1 MATTYKTPGV
11 FIEELPATGPIAGVG
26 TSTAAF
32 LGPAARGP
40 ILTPTKVTN
49 WTQFRDAFGDYLG
62 PTQYL
67 AYAVRGFFDNGGTVA
82 YITRVATAA
91 RAWAEL
97 DDDGGAG
104 GKALRVEAIGEGTP
118 GNSITVA
125 VTHTSTVSTAAVRK
139 VRAQVDTGSGTSI
152 KLTTPADA
160 AKFAPGDNV
169 VIEGTTPADES
180 QIDRIR
186 GGELILATPLTGTY
200 NAAAA
205 RFVRIRDLK
214 AGQTAFRVRNGAGL
228 ERGSVVHLSQTVTTP
243 APATVQEDAVVD
255 AVNGEIVTLKAA
267 LANAYTL
274 GDTDPDVTVRSLEF
288 TLTFAAPG
296 AATETFGN
304 MSMDS
309 RHSRFFPR
317 VVNSALVT
325 VRLPA
330 SPSVQPPPK
339 NQPKTTTAGT
349 PVPLAGGQPDNLLTI
364 NLSHYQAAL
373 AELEKVDD
381 VNMICVPDRHDA
393 TAQQAVVAHC
403 EKMGDRFA
411 ILDPALNEPAL
422 NETVPGGGTVIT
434 HRAAVESARGYAA
447 LYYPW
452 VRVVDPASPTGE
464 DTLLIPPSGHIA
476 GIYARSDDQ
485 RGVHKAPAN
494 EYVTAAVDLEVRLSG
509 EEQGELNVENV
520 NALRIFAG
528 QARPLVWGARTTAP
542 PAETPWRYV
551 NVRRLFL
558 FVEESIQEGI
568 RWAVFEP
575 NDLTLWKKL
584 DRTIREFLTR
594 VWRSGALFGATA
606 DEAFY
611 IKIDEELNPAAVRA
625 LGQVII
631 EIGIAP
637 VRPAEF
643 VIVRIGIWD
652 GGSSVS
658 EG

>member
-11 FIEELPATGPIAGVG
+11 HIEELPATGPIVGVG

-32 LGPAARGP
+32 IGPAAQGP
-40 ILTPTKVTN
+40 INTPTKVTN

-62 PTQYL
+62 PAQYM

-82 YITRVATAA
+82 YVTRVATAQ

-104 GKALRVEAIGEGTP
+104 GKALRLEARAEGTT

-125 VTHTSTVSTAAVRK
+125 VTHTHIVTAAKVRK
-139 VRAQVDTGSGTSI
+139 GRAQVDTGSGTSI
-152 KLTTPADA
+152 KLTAAADA
-160 AKFAPGDNV
+160 AKFASGDFV
-169 VIEGTTPADES
+169 LIEGTTDES
-180 QIDRIR
+180 QVDRVR
-186 GGELILATPLTGTY
+186 GGELILATPLTGSY

-205 RFVRIRDLK
+205 KFVRIRDLN
-214 AGQTAFRVRNGAGL
+214 AGQKSFRVEGGAGL
-228 ERGSVVHLSQTVTTP
+228 ERGSVVHIAQVFPGPSGSTVE
-243 APATVQEDAVVD
+243 EDAVVD
-255 AVNGEIVTLKAA
+255 AVAGDRVTLKAP
-267 LANAYTL
+267 LANGYKLA
-274 GDTDPDVTVRSLEF
+274 DTDPETTVRSLEF
-288 TLTFAAPG
+288 TLAMG
-296 AATETFGN
+296 ALGSPPESFPDL
-304 MSMDS
+304 SMDP

-317 VVNSALVT
+317 IVNSALVT
-325 VRLPA
+325 VGLPA
-330 SPSVQPPPK
+330 APSVQPPPK
-339 NQPKTTTAGT
+339 NRPKATPSST
-349 PVPLAGGQPDNLLTI
+349 PVPLANGKPDNLLTI
-364 NLSHYQAAL
+364 GLPEYQAAL
-373 AELEKVDD
+373 SALEKVDD
-381 VNMICVPDRHDA
+381 VNFICVPDRRDA
-393 TAQQAVVAHC
+393 TSQQAVIAHC
-403 EKMGDRFA
+403 EKLADRFA
-411 ILDPALNEPAL
+411 ILDPALNEAPL
-422 NETVPGGGTVIT
+422 NEPVAGAGTVIT
-434 HRAAVESARGYAA
+434 RRAALESKRGYAA

-452 VRVVDPASPTGE
+452 IRVVDPASPTGE
-464 DTLLIPPSGHIA
+464 DTLLVPPSGHVA

-494 EYVTAAVDLEVRLSG
+494 EHLTGAVDVERRLTG
-509 EEQGELNVENV
+509 EEQGELNVANV
-520 NALRIFAG
+520 NALRVFAG
-528 QARPLVWGARTTAP
+528 QARPLLWGARTTAP

-558 FVEESIQEGI
+558 FVEESLQEGL

-584 DRTIREFLTR
+584 DRTISEFLTR

-606 DEAFY
+606 EQAFY
-611 IKIDEELNPAAVRA
+611 VKIDEELNPPSVRA

-631 EIGIAP
+631 QIGMAP

-652 GGSSVS
+652 GGASVE

>member
-49 WTQFRDAFGDYLG
+49 WTQFRETFGDYLG

-67 AYAVRGFFDNGGTVA
+67 AYAVRGFFDNGGTIA
-82 YITRVATAA
+82 YITRVATAV
-91 RAWAEL
+91 RAWVEL
-97 DDDGGAG
+97 DDDGAAG
-104 GKALRVEAIGEGTP
+104 GKALRVEARAEGTT

-125 VTHTSTVSTAAVRK
+125 VTHTSIVSTAVVRK
-139 VRAQVDTGSGTSI
+139 ARAQVDNGAGTSI
-152 KLTTPADA
+152 KLTMPADA
-160 AKFAPGDNV
+160 AKFTAGDRV
-169 VIEGTTPADES
+169 IIEGTTDES
-180 QIDRIR
+180 QVDRVR
-186 GGELILATPLTGTY
+186 GGELILTTPLTGTY

-205 RFVRIRDLK
+205 KFVRISDLK
-214 AGQTAFRVRNGAGL
+214 AGQTSFRVRGGASL
-228 ERGSVVHLSQTVTTP
+228 ERGSVVHLAQALTTP
-243 APATVQEDAVVD
+243 TPTTVGEDAVVD
-255 AVNGEIVTLKAA
+255 TVTGEIVTLKAP
-267 LANAYTL
+267 LANGYLL
-274 GDTDPDVTVRSLEF
+274 GDTDPDATVKSLEF

-296 AATETFGN
+296 AATETFSN
-304 MSMDS
+304 LSMDP

-317 VVNSALVT
+317 VINSALVT

-339 NQPKTTTAGT
+339 NRPKPTTVGT
-349 PVPLAGGQPDNLLTI
+349 PTPLANGQPDNILTI
-364 NLSHYQAAL
+364 NLTHYQAAL
-373 AELEKVDD
+373 AALEKVDD
-381 VNMICVPDRHDA
+381 VNLICVPDRRD
-393 TAQQAVVAHC
+393 TPAQQAVVAHC

-411 ILDPALNEPAL
+411 ILDPALNEPPL

-452 VRVVDPASPTGE
+452 LRVVDPASPTGE
-464 DTLLIPPSGHIA
+464 DTLLVPPSGHLA

-520 NALRIFAG
+520 NALRVFAG

-551 NVRRLFL
+551 NIRRLFL

-575 NDLTLWKKL
+575 NDLALWKKL

-625 LGQVII
+625 LGQVVI
-631 EIGIAP
+631 EIGMAP